1 MDKRLGLTDQQ
12 KALVK
17 KLEILLKELDKEK
30 IGIIADQYDYP
41 LESLMFYNKSEV
53 KTAVT
58 YEHQVH
64 AIEDYG
70 QYRTENGKEATGKDE
85 IWYTPDPKDLL
96 RLPVNIDQHYFNDQ
110 WFSVLLERNDEVNTI
125 LREKEKAA
133 QLASMEKKQKEL
145 QKDIKRYE
153 EAVSDGSAIISRL
166 EKKDV
171 AKEIIK
177 EERINIEDNK
187 EQIEILQKELSN
199 FNEEIK
205 DLENIFEEES

>member
-1 MDKRLGLTDQQ
+1 MDKRLILTDQQ

-17 KLEILLKELDKEK
+17 KLEDLLKELDKEK

-41 LESLMFYNKSEV
+41 LESLMFYNKSQV

-64 AIEDYG
+64 AIEDYD
-70 QYRTENGKEATGKDE
+70 QYRTENDKEATGKDK
-85 IWYTPDPKDLL
+85 IWYTPNPEDLL
-96 RLPVNIDQHYFNDQ
+96 RVHVNIDQHYFNDQ

-125 LREKEKAA
+125 LREKEKAT

-153 EAVSDGSAIISRL
+153 EAVSDGSANISRL

-171 AKEIIK
+171 PKEIIK